1 MGMLE
6 GRAEEVAGTFNSQGV
21 ANTLWAFATMGRKPG
36 ERVMGMLEGRVE
48 EMAGTFNSQDVANT
62 LWSTCFLCIHSPAVL
77 VRTFHA
83 LAPHMV
89 VLSGTGQFTQVVD
102 LCQLHQFFL
111 SCSLE
116 EALGADVAGR
126 MLALKDA
133 LGPACQAAFAAAP
146 SDPSASQQQVS
157 TTLRS
162 MGLCVKDEFHCP
174 ESGYSIDMMVQD
186 MRVGGS
192 STSGGGAGS
201 RWAVEYDGPSHF
213 LSCRAPTGATL
224 IKRRHLVLLGYT
236 LVSIPFWV
244 SVCGCV
250 CVCILG
256 GGQVNPCY
264 CALTVNVN
272 LMCDTHTCRSGTCV
286 RAQT

>member
-6 GRAEEVAGTFNSQGV
+6 LRAVEIAGMFNSQNV
-21 ANTLWAFATMGRKPG
+21 ANTLWSFATMGWKPG
-36 ERVMGMLEGRVE
+36 ERVMGILEGRVE
-48 EMAGTFNSQDVANT
+48 EMAGTFKSQGVANT

-77 VRTFHA
+77 GRIAHA
-83 LAPHMV
+83 LASRMA
-89 VLSGTGQFTQVVD
+89 VLSSSGQFAQVVG

-116 EALGADVAGR
+116 EGLGADVAGR
-126 MLALKDA
+126 MLGVKDA

-146 SDPSASQQQVS
+146 SNPSASQQQVS

-162 MGLCVKDEFHCP
+162 MELCVEDEFHCP

-186 MRVGGS
+186 MRAGGS

-201 RWAVEYDGPSHF
+201 RWAVEFDGPSHF
-213 LSCRAPTGATL
+213 LACRAPTGATL

-244 SVCGCV
+244 SECG
-250 CVCILG
+250 
-256 GGQVNPCY
+256 
-264 CALTVNVN
+264 
-272 LMCDTHTCRSGTCV
+272 
-286 RAQT
+286 